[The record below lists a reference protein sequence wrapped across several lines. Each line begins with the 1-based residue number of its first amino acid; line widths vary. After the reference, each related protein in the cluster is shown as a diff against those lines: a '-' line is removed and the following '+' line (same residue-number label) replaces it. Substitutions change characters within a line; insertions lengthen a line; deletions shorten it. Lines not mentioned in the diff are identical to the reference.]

1 MPSFPGRHIGLYNFP
16 VSNQEGGTGAA
27 RISHKKTETE
37 SGKWKI
43 ANRGRPISISSS
55 GGIGVSAIDY
65 ISAYREMGKD
75 CDVRNEE
82 EAAQIDSHYLT
93 R

>member
-1 MPSFPGRHIGLYNFP
+1 MPSFPGRHIGLCNFP

-27 RISHKKTETE
+27 RISHKKTE

-43 ANRGRPISISSS
+43 ANRGRPISRSA